1 MSDNGD
7 RNKILATIAD
17 VVKVYTE
24 KYPDRLILFR
34 GSTTERTRLYRMAVG
49 LNLKELSSQFDIYAY
64 IEDEIVPFKKNMAIS
79 AFLVKKKIV

>member
-24 KYPDRLILFR
+24 KYSDRLILFR
-34 GSTTERTRLYRMAVG
+34 VVQQSEPGFTEWLLA
-49 LNLKELSSQFDIYAY
+49 
-64 IEDEIVPFKKNMAIS
+64 
-79 AFLVKKKIV
+79 